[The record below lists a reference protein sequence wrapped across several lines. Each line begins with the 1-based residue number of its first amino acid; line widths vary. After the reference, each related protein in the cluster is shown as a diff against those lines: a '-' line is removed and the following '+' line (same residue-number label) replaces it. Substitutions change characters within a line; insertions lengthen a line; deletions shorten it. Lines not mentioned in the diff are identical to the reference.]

1 MVVLI
6 LGLGSISKKHIIAL
20 KSLNI
25 DITIY
30 AFRSSKNA
38 HVEEDVINIFDI
50 DEIKG
55 KPDFAIISN
64 PTNMHFESISF
75 LTDLAIPMFIEKP
88 AIHTLES
95 SETLVEKV
103 EKAGVF
109 TYVACNLRFHPCIQ
123 FIHTFLKSNPEFSI
137 NEVNSYCGSYLP
149 DWRPNL
155 DYKQVY
161 SANKKQGG
169 GVHLDLF
176 HEIDYTYWLFG
187 KPDKSKATLS
197 HKSTLGINAVDYANY
212 VLEYANFNISIILNY
227 YRKDAK
233 RTLEIVGNTETIL
246 VDLIKNEIYG
256 SKAGC
261 IYKNDSFNIIDTYK
275 DQMKYFVDH
284 LNSNKKTMNTLSDSI
299 EALKITLINE

>member
-6 LGLGSISKKHIIAL
+6 LGLGSIAKKHIIAL

-25 DITIY
+25 YITIY
-30 AFRSSKNA
+30 ALRSSKDA
-38 HVEEDVINIFDI
+38 SVEQGVINIFEFN
-50 DEIKG
+50 EIKG

-64 PTNMHFESISF
+64 PTNMHFECILS
-75 LTDLAIPMFIEKP
+75 LADLEIPMFIEKP
-88 AIHTLES
+88 ALHTLKS

-103 EKAGVF
+103 EKTRVF

-123 FIHTFLKSNPEFSI
+123 FIHSYLISNPKFSI

-149 DWRPNL
+149 DWRPNQ

-161 SANKKQGG
+161 SSNKEQGG

-212 VLEYANFNISIILNY
+212 VLEYPKFNVSIILNY
-227 YRKDAK
+227 YRRDAK
-233 RTLEIVGNTETIL
+233 RTLEIIGQTETIF
-246 VDLIKNEIYG
+246 VDLVKNEIYG
-256 SKAGC
+256 SNAGC
-261 IYKNDSFNIIDTYK
+261 MYKNDSFHIIETYK
-275 DQMKYFVDH
+275 NQMKYFVDH
-284 LNSNKKTMNTLSDSI
+284 LNSNKKTMNTLSDSL
-299 EALKITLINE
+299 EALKISLTDE